1 MMPTTH
7 YARGSFK
14 PLASA
19 VLALSLLL
27 FSAAAVATLNP
38 CLEGHHQLT
47 IVVTTDAAN
56 VADGDDL
63 WNDHHAYIKSS
74 HKYVAGEPTPF
85 IVAYSLSKGEERA
98 NPLDPGS
105 SPTGRT
111 SYVLN
116 ECYRASE
123 DITLHWSKTSAEW
136 DRFVE
141 IIAWMQ
147 RPGTQVVTLHDGQVL
162 NSLWQ
167 LNDLL

>member
-1 MMPTTH
+1 MMPAVR
-7 YARGSFK
+7 YARSSFS
-14 PLASA
+14 LIYA

-27 FSAAAVATLNP
+27 FSTTALATLNP
-38 CLEGHHQLT
+38 CTEGHHQLT
-47 IVVTTDAAN
+47 IVVTTNAEN

-63 WNDHHAYIKSS
+63 WDDHHAYIKSS
-74 HKYVAGEPTPF
+74 HRFVAGKPAPF
-85 IVAYSLSKGEERA
+85 IVTYSLSKGVERE
-98 NPLDPGS
+98 NPLDPAS
-105 SPTGRT
+105 NATGRT
-111 SYVLN
+111 TYVLN
-116 ECYRASE
+116 ECYRTSD
-123 DITLHWSKTSAEW
+123 DILLHWSKTSAEW